1 MGFAA
6 DSNLALPIGL
16 QKIIIPGNGV
26 PSLEAD
32 VHMQMVSAERAG
44 GKGWFLL
51 DEQYLARR

>member
-1 MGFAA
+1 M
-6 DSNLALPIGL
+6 
-16 QKIIIPGNGV
+16 PGNGV